1 MVEEPAVV
9 KTLLKLRDW
18 WRGYTEAD
26 VASVYYKVTTDIMPG
41 KLTRLTPAE
50 WRAWRALSLPRVVR
64 ARG

>member
-1 MVEEPAVV
+1 MAEEPAVA

-26 VASVYYKVTTDIMPG
+26 ARSLSRKVRNAPSMRD
-41 KLTRLTPAE
+41 LRLTPAE